1 VPRRSTFPAE
11 TTEVLRIF
19 RNLLGAMPRRISADA
34 RDAADD
40 DEHATVRFRPR
51 LVAQLIEDH
60 AVLRECMRHVLDAC
74 RTRNED
80 AQIIG
85 LQRFAEAFRRVNL
98 TKAVQFYPY
107 LLWAIARDRLAT
119 NQFKAVHVDIQGRMQ
134 GIDALLREYLHAPW
148 LSAQRRRLFHDVAK
162 IAQLLAQACRMEE
175 ATLFPLYLP
184 PGQYRHL
191 RGVQGA

>member
-1 VPRRSTFPAE
+1 M
-11 TTEVLRIF
+11 LRIF
-19 RNLLGAMPRRISADA
+19 RNLLGAMPRRTSADA
-34 RDAADD
+34 WDAAAD
-40 DEHATVRFRPR
+40 DEHASVRFRPR
-51 LVAQLIEDH
+51 LVAQLIDDH

-74 RTRNED
+74 RTRDED

-107 LLWAIARDRLAT
+107 LLWAITRDRLAT
-119 NQFKAVHVDIQGRMQ
+119 NQFKAVQVDIQGRMQ

-148 LSAQRRRLFHDVAK
+148 LSAQRRRLFHDVAL
-162 IAQLLAQACRMEE
+162 IAHLLAQASRMEE

>member
-1 VPRRSTFPAE
+1 
-11 TTEVLRIF
+11 VLRIL
-19 RNLLGAMPRRISADA
+19 RNLLDAMPRRASADA
-34 RDAADD
+34 WDAAD

-60 AVLRECMRHVLDAC
+60 AVLRDCMRHVLDAC

-85 LQRFAEAFRRVNL
+85 LRRFAETFRRVNL

-148 LSAQRRRLFHDVAK
+148 LSVQRRRLFHDVAK
-162 IAQLLAQACRMEE
+162 IAHLLAQACRMEE

-191 RGVQGA
+191 RGVQGG